1 MSEFDRAPIIRLQ
14 IDQEVFQDAVRDG
27 DEIDDATVATEVT
40 SLERVG
46 DAYVLEG
53 AIVFAG
59 YINRASGLVSEPQ
72 ATAGFVQ
79 TQGTDSGQSL
89 NGSALHNRLPFVLR
103 VPMKSQ
109 PRGLVNV
116 ASRISSW
123 QLTSVSPGWIRVVAD
138 LSIVGLSGAHG
149 YHFECGSQEYGDVL
163 FQREDFANSVEVA
176 DRLADS
182 QEETTEKPATDD
194 VSPDQPSDAAAP
206 DLDLQLTRGSRD
218 HDVTPA
224 GGSPREDEGLAAAET
239 ISQARGG
246 AESNNTEPLRSGH
259 PVSDTVQ
266 RELASLDKAYGGS
279 VRDDEAQPVAEE
291 RLAEQEPDTKS
302 NVVEFDFEHQVSARE
317 LHDAY
322 TPREAAE
329 AAYRGDTTDA
339 VGADETDGAEVD
351 HGIEPELGEA
361 EATSVIMRGSPGE
374 ENSDG
379 NVISSEL
386 WSFVDFNSPEHFYT
400 LRYVIVSEEENLE
413 SIADRVGVL
422 KSDLMRAN
430 EISEEVVHP
439 GQTLAIPGRPVLQL
453 DI

>member
-59 YINRASGLVSEPQ
+59 YINRASELGSEPQ

-79 TQGTDSGQSL
+79 TQAADSGQSP

-103 VPMKSQ
+103 VPAKSQ

-116 ASRISSW
+116 ASRISAW

-149 YHFECGSQEYGDVL
+149 YHFECGSQEDGDVL
-163 FQREDFANSVEVA
+163 FGRDDSANSAEVA
-176 DRLADS
+176 DGHADS
-182 QEETTEKPATDD
+182 QQAATEQPATDD
-194 VSPDQPSDAAAP
+194 MSPDQQSAQATPE
-206 DLDLQLTRGSRD
+206 LDLQLTRGSRD
-218 HDVTPA
+218 HDVSPA
-224 GGSPREDEGLAAAET
+224 GGAPQEDDGLAAAET

-246 AESNNTEPLRSGH
+246 AATDNTEPLRSGQQAG
-259 PVSDTVQ
+259 DTAQ

-279 VRDDEAQPVAEE
+279 VRDEVSSVADE
-291 RLAEQEPDTKS
+291 RMTKREPDAKS
-302 NVVEFDFEHQVSARE
+302 NVVEFDFEHQVSPRE

-322 TPREAAE
+322 TPRETAE
-329 AAYRGDTTDA
+329 AAYRGGATEA
-339 VGADETDGAEVD
+339 VGDEPDSAEVED
-351 HGIEPELGEA
+351 GGATELSEA
-361 EATSVIMRGSPGE
+361 EATSLIMRGSPDE

-400 LRYVIVSEEENLE
+400 LRYVIVSEEENLA

-430 EISEEVVHP
+430 EISEEVVQP
-439 GQTLAIPGRPVLQL
+439 GQALAVPGRPVLQL
-453 DI
+453 DL